1 VAPSL
6 TPAELT
12 LRALLR
18 LVGAGLVLAALVYL
32 AGGFIGGF
40 FRELP
45 FVSNS
50 VVKVTVL
57 GLACLYAAGNVRGR
71 RGVVKIVLAAHLV
84 SVAAMVVMLIFAD
97 TDRTVD
103 LWLGDASI
111 SDVLWGAIVL
121 DGVITLVIGVVFAL
135 TLGDAP
141 AEQPESAEPEP
152 LTGAERRLRV
162 LLIVLAGLFALA
174 GLAIGAGPLIDSTDQ
189 FFIELPFVT
198 NSVVLCAALAMLAAY
213 AAAQLRRNMPLVTPM
228 VVGLFLSVA
237 VQLLYLIPAE
247 GSRPIFD
254 GDVDMELVL
263 LGGAVVDVLLGVAL
277 LLAYRAAWRA
287 RYGLSFLWPGSY
299 RALQSMADV
308 LVTGEPETIS
318 PLKVA
323 DNVEAYLRKMAA
335 RRRWIYRLAL
345 YGMQAAALACRGVPL
360 SELEPHDRRAFLE
373 LHFRKLPRW
382 PPIAKNLI
390 RAGIRVGQQLSFAGY
405 YNDPATD
412 ASVGYRRYR
421 LRNPHEA
428 ELRRPLE
435 LKVERPETDVLETD
449 VCIVGSGAGG
459 AILAYELAKDGHDVL
474 VLERGKYVEPRNFT
488 DNEVGMIGEL
498 YADGVMQQTEDF
510 NFTVLQG
517 SCVGGSTTVNNAVC
531 FRPPQPVLE
540 RWNDPNTNDAGLD
553 LEELAN
559 SVAHIEQFLPV
570 TPQPQEN
577 LNPSWPR
584 YVEGARDA
592 GLSPTRLDV
601 DAVNANIRDCL
612 GCGYCN
618 IGCAYGRKLSMLDRT
633 LPAGQYESNGRLR
646 IVAECEVERIRTVS
660 GPPQRVAGLLAR
672 LGGRRRVRV
681 TARHYVLSAGAV
693 GSSYLLL
700 RSHAA
705 SDLPVGRRLCFNM
718 GAPLTAE
725 FEEVQ
730 DAYAGLQISH
740 YGIPIDSG
748 FVFETWFNP
757 PVAQALNMPG
767 WFEQH
772 FENMRSYP
780 RLAAVGVLVGTEGNA
795 RVKQG
800 LTGGPGID
808 YTPTKRDL
816 TTLARG
822 LRMLGEI
829 LFAGK
834 AKRLMV
840 NSWGYEEFTNRGQL
854 EWIDQ
859 IALEP
864 GYLALGTGHPQG
876 GNAMSRDPRKG
887 VVGPDFRVHG
897 YDNLYI
903 ADASVIPTSLTVNPQ
918 LTVMSLAH
926 HAAQQMKA
934 AW

>member
-1 VAPSL
+1 VTPS
-6 TPAELT
+6 ELT
-12 LRALLR
+12 LRGLLR
-18 LVGAGLVLAALVYL
+18 IVGAGLLLAAVVYL
-32 AGGFIGGF
+32 VGGFIGGF

-45 FVSNS
+45 FVANS

-71 RGVVKIVLAAHLV
+71 RGVVLIVLAAHLV
-84 SVAAMVVMLIFAD
+84 SVTAMVVMLIFAD

-103 LWLGDASI
+103 LWVGHASI
-111 SDVLWGAIVL
+111 TDVLWGAIVL

-135 TLGDAP
+135 TLIGGAQAPVPSP
-141 AEQPESAEPEP
+141 AEPTP

-162 LLIVLAGLFALA
+162 LLLVLVGLLAAA
-174 GLAIGAGPLIDSTDQ
+174 GLAYGAAPLIDSTDQ
-189 FFIELPFVT
+189 FAIELPFVT

-213 AAAQLRRNMPLVTPM
+213 AALPLRRNMPLVTP
-228 VVGLFLSVA
+228 VVVALSLSVA
-237 VQLLYLIPAE
+237 VQLLYIIPAS

-263 LGGAVVDVLLGVAL
+263 LIGAVVGLALGAVLLM
-277 LLAYRAAWRA
+277 AYWHAWRR
-287 RYGLSFLWPGSY
+287 RYTLDFLWPGSY

-308 LVTGEPETIS
+308 LIAGEPRTIS
-318 PLKVA
+318 PRQVA
-323 DNVEAYLRKMAA
+323 DNVEAYLSQMAA
-335 RRRWIYRLAL
+335 HRRWIYRLAL
-345 YGMQAAALACRGVPL
+345 YGMQAAAVACRGVPL
-360 SELEPHDRRAFLE
+360 SELEPGDRRNFLE

-382 PPIAKNLI
+382 PPFAKDLV

-405 YNDPATD
+405 YNDPRTD
-412 ASVGYRRYR
+412 SSVGYRRYR
-421 LRNPHEA
+421 ERNPDEA
-428 ELRRPLE
+428 KLRKPLE
-435 LKVERPETDVLETD
+435 LDVEVPETDILETD

-459 AILAYELAKDGHDVL
+459 AILAYELAKAGRDVL
-474 VLERGKYVEPRNFT
+474 VLERGKYVEPRTFT
-488 DNEVGMIGEL
+488 DNEVEMIGRL

-531 FRPPQPVLE
+531 FRPPEPVLR
-540 RWNDPNTNDAGLD
+540 RWNDPKTNDAGLD
-553 LEELAN
+553 LGELRKSVDHLASYFPVIRQQEE
-559 SVAHIEQFLPV
+559 I
-570 TPQPQEN
+570 

-584 YVEGARDA
+584 YVEGAERA
-592 GLSPTRLDV
+592 GLSPAKLEAN
-601 DAVNANIRDCL
+601 AVNANIYDCL

-618 IGCAYGRKLSMLDRT
+618 IGCAYGRKLSMLDRV
-633 LPAGQYESNGRLR
+633 LPEGQREAKGSLR
-646 IVAECEVERIRTVS
+646 IVADCEVERIRTVS
-660 GPPQRVAGLLAR
+660 GQPQRVAGLVAR
-672 LGGRRRVRV
+672 LRGRRRVRV
-681 TARHYVLSAGAV
+681 SAEHYVLSAGAV

-725 FEEVQ
+725 FEAVQ
-730 DAYAGLQISH
+730 NAYAGLQISH
-740 YGIPIDSG
+740 YGIPSENG

-772 FENMRSYP
+772 FENMQRYAH
-780 RLAAVGVLVGTEGNA
+780 LAAVGVLVGTEGNA
-795 RVKQG
+795 RVKEG

-829 LFAGK
+829 LFAGG
-834 AKRLMV
+834 AKRVML
-840 NSWGYEEFTNRGQL
+840 NAWGYEELTNRGQL
-854 EWIDQ
+854 DWIDQ

-897 YDNLYI
+897 YENLYI
-903 ADASVIPTSLTVNPQ
+903 ADASVIPSSLTVNPQ

>member
-1 VAPSL
+1 MTPS
-6 TPAELT
+6 ELT
-12 LRALLR
+12 LRGLLR
-18 LVGAGLVLAALVYL
+18 IVGAGLLFAAVVYL
-32 AGGFIGGF
+32 VGGFIGGF

-45 FVSNS
+45 FVANS
-50 VVKVTVL
+50 VVKVTLL

-71 RGVVKIVLAAHLV
+71 RGVVKIVLGAHLV

-111 SDVLWGAIVL
+111 TDVLWGAIVL

-135 TLGDAP
+135 TLIGGAQAP
-141 AEQPESAEPEP
+141 PPSPEEPAP
-152 LTGAERRLRV
+152 LTGAERRLRG
-162 LLIVLAGLFALA
+162 LLLVFAGLLALA
-174 GLAIGAGPLIDSTDQ
+174 GLAYGAGPLIDSTDQ
-189 FFIELPFVT
+189 FAIELPFVT
-198 NSVVLCAALAMLAAY
+198 NSVVMCAALAMLAAY
-213 AAAQLRRNMPLVTPM
+213 AAIPVRRNMPLVTP
-228 VVGLFLSVA
+228 VVAGLFLSVA
-237 VQLLYLIPAE
+237 VQLVYLIPAS

-263 LGGAVVDVLLGVAL
+263 LGGAVVGLILGGVLLVA
-277 LLAYRAAWRA
+277 YWQAWRK
-287 RYGLSFLWPGSY
+287 RYTLTFLWPGSY
-299 RALQSMADV
+299 RALQAMADV
-308 LVTGEPETIS
+308 LIAGEPKTI
-318 PLKVA
+318 PPRRVA
-323 DNVEAYLRKMAA
+323 DNVEAYLRQMAA
-335 RRRWIYRLAL
+335 HRRWIYRLAL
-345 YGMQAAALACRGVPL
+345 YGMQAAAVACRGVPL
-360 SELEPHDRRAFLE
+360 SELEPGDRRAFLE
-373 LHFRKLPRW
+373 SHFRKLPRW
-382 PPIAKNLI
+382 PPFVKDLL

-405 YNDPATD
+405 YNDPETD
-412 ASVGYRRYR
+412 GSVGYRRFKVR
-421 LRNPHEA
+421 MPDEAKLRKPHDLA
-428 ELRRPLE
+428 
-435 LKVERPETDVLETD
+435 VEVPDTDVLETD

-459 AILAYELAKDGHDVL
+459 AILAYELAKHGRDVL
-474 VLERGKYVEPRNFT
+474 VLERGKYVEPRHFT

-531 FRPPQPVLE
+531 FRPPEPVLS

-553 LEELAN
+553 LGELRK
-559 SVAHIEQFLPV
+559 SVEYLEGFLPV
-570 TPQPQEN
+570 TPQPLEH

-584 YVEGARDA
+584 YVEGSENA
-592 GLSPTRLDV
+592 GLSPVKLKV
-601 DAVNANIRDCL
+601 GPVNANIHECL

-618 IGCAYGRKLSMLDRT
+618 IGCAYGRKLSMLDRV
-633 LPAGQYESNGRLR
+633 LPEGQREARGSLR
-646 IVAECEVERIRTVS
+646 IVADCEVERIRTVS
-660 GPPQRVAGLLAR
+660 GRPQRVAGLVAR
-672 LGGRRRVRV
+672 LRGRRRVRV
-681 TARHYVLSAGAV
+681 SAEHYVLSAGAV

-705 SDLPVGRRLCFNM
+705 SDLPVGQRLCFNM

-725 FEEVQ
+725 FKDVQ
-730 DAYAGLQISH
+730 HAYAGLQISH
-740 YGIPIDSG
+740 YGIPSESG

-772 FENMRSYP
+772 FQNMQSYP
-780 RLAAVGVLVGTEGNA
+780 RLGAVGVLVGTEGNA
-795 RVKQG
+795 RVKLA

-816 TTLARG
+816 ATLARG

-829 LFAGK
+829 LFAGG
-834 AKRLMV
+834 ATRLML
-840 NSWGYEEFTNRGQL
+840 NSWGYEELANRGQL

-897 YDNLYI
+897 YENLYI
-903 ADASVIPTSLTVNPQ
+903 ADASVIPSSLTVNPQ